1 MKRRDLW
8 TLNMFAEIPT
18 VPITEAGGLSCRD
31 KISRAI
37 SHAMR
42 GLNRDTLAADM
53 STLLGWKTV
62 KASVLNMYAA
72 PI

>member
-1 MKRRDLW
+1 MKKRDLW
-8 TLNMFAEIPT
+8 TLDMLAEIPLA
-18 VPITEAGGLSCRD
+18 PITEAGGLSCRD
-31 KISRAI
+31 EISRAI

-62 KASVLNMYAA
+62 KASILNMYAA